1 MVRDNRVTS
10 RKKKGALRWY
20 EVVGGC
26 DDLEQVPGC
35 RNVSRGTPRSSV
47 QKKIQR
53 EAK

>member
-26 DDLEQVPGC
+26 DDLEQVPGG
-35 RNVSRGTPRSSV
+35 S
-47 QKKIQR
+47 KMKIMLP
-53 EAK
+53 